1 MEPVDLDVAVV
12 CLPDCWIIRGNN
24 RNIMTELDQALTD
37 RFYEW
42 RRAIARETW
51 VGAGEN
57 SNLHMK
63 ALFYNLKYV
72 NPILIVNQM
81 KVWIR

>member
-1 MEPVDLDVAVV
+1 MKSVDLDVAVG
-12 CLPDCWIIRGNN
+12 CLPDCWIKGGNN

-37 RFYEW
+37 RFYKW
-42 RRAIARETW
+42 RRAIARVTW

-57 SNLHMK
+57 CNFHK
-63 ALFYNLKYV
+63 NVLFYDLKYI
-72 NPILIVNQM
+72 NPILMVNQM